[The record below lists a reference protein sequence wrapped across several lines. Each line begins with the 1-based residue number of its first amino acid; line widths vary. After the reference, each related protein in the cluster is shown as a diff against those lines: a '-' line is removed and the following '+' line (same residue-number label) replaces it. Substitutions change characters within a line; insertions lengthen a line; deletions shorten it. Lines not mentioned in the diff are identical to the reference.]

1 MIVWNGFDLVELI
14 ILIIILAIILLGVFI
29 AKVNNRF
36 ADHRKKRNDR
46 LWEKYGDKDNED
58 R

>member
-29 AKVNNRF
+29 AKANDKF

-46 LWEKYGDKDNED
+46 LWEKYGDKDNEN

>member
-29 AKVNNRF
+29 AKVNNMF

-46 LWEKYGDKDNED
+46 LWEKHGDKDNED

>member
-29 AKVNNRF
+29 AKVNNWF
-36 ADHRKKRNDR
+36 TDHRKK
-46 LWEKYGDKDNED
+46 EK
-58 R
+58 